1 VKTYPFAITRRA
13 GERRMENCANSRIA
27 VIVSH
32 TNIAVEKASTK
43 PGIGCGWLSESSTMI
58 KKTAT
63 IPSEKTTARHL
74 SAWLGGNSDGTRNSP
89 SEPVAAGLSI
99 QCSLRALPRTAQSRR
114 DSSVTYCLFAASLPA
129 GYDSDNELGIGWA
142 TEDVTASCPRTRYRR
157 EQLHSRYR
165 TAL

>member
-74 SAWLGGNSDGTRNSP
+74 SAWLGGNSDGTRNSS

-99 QCSLRALPRTAQSRR
+99 QM
-114 DSSVTYCLFAASLPA
+114 LFA
-129 GYDSDNELGIGWA
+129 GVA
-142 TEDVTASCPRTRYRR
+142 TDGTKSPRQLRYILSVRC
-157 EQLHSRYR
+157 QS
-165 TAL
+165 TSGV